1 MYYLKKVKVCMESEE
16 NREKVVDALGGISEV
31 ALVAECV
38 KIRQSEGIYFK
49 DILRESDVSCDGIQ
63 DGVLWITDSG
73 ETADYLGEHGCGVLV
88 YLHEGNRDVSFKKAA
103 YAFEDV
109 RWLSMEYLESVYR
122 RYAGIPWD
130 ILDTE
135 RCHIRETTE
144 DDVDA
149 FYQIYS
155 EPSVTEYMEN
165 LYEDRDEEREYI
177 RTYIEKVYA
186 YYECGVWTVI
196 EKKSG
201 DIIGRA
207 GVSYREGFEE
217 PELGFVIG
225 VPWQR
230 QGYAYEVCRAILE
243 YAKDELGFDRVQV
256 LIDPENTVSIHF
268 CEKLGFKDKE
278 SVVVDNIKYVRM
290 LLS

>member
-1 MYYLKKVKVCMESEE
+1 V
-16 NREKVVDALGGISEV
+16 
-31 ALVAECV
+31 
-38 KIRQSEGIYFK
+38 
-49 DILRESDVSCDGIQ
+49 
-63 DGVLWITDSG
+63 
-73 ETADYLGEHGCGVLV
+73 ADYLGEHGCGVLV

-144 DDVDA
+144 DDLDA
-149 FYQIYS
+149 FYEIYN
-155 EPSVTEYMEN
+155 EPSITEYMEN

-201 DIIGRA
+201 SIIGRA
-207 GVSYREGFEE
+207 GLSYREGFEE

-230 QGYAYEVCRAILE
+230 QGYAYEVCRAILD
-243 YAKDELGFDRVQV
+243 YAKNELRFDIVQV
-256 LIDPENTVSIHF
+256 LIDPENIVSIRL
-268 CEKLGFKDKE
+268 CEKLGFKDKLDIIVE
-278 SVVVDNIKYVRM
+278 GKKYIRM
-290 LLS
+290 IFKQPMQR